1 MDARLGLDDRQHGAA
16 PARPLA
22 NVVRRHVNP
31 LLLRPHM
38 PNAIG
43 RLPDRVPGKS
53 AGMRRLSES
62 DGGTKEIVVVMMR
75 LRIAVMLFSRS
86 LTGTG

>member
-1 MDARLGLDDRQHGAA
+1 
-16 PARPLA
+16 
-22 NVVRRHVNP
+22 
-31 LLLRPHM
+31 M